1 MDWDKLKAFYTVSQV
16 GSISK
21 ASQILHISQSA
32 LSRQIQNL
40 ESRLKTLLFKRHKKG
55 VLLTEAGKILFKTA
69 EKVMKEISMAES
81 LIVRQDRKEMVSS
94 LKSDIPLD

>member
-21 ASQILHISQSA
+21 ASEVLHISQSA
-32 LSRQIQNL
+32 LSRQIQSL
-40 ESRLKTLLFKRHKKG
+40 ESRLKTLLFKRHRKG

-69 EKVMKEISMAES
+69 ERVVKEISTAES
-81 LIVRQDRKEMVSS
+81 LIVRHNHKEASSS
-94 LKSDIPLD
+94 LKSRFPLD